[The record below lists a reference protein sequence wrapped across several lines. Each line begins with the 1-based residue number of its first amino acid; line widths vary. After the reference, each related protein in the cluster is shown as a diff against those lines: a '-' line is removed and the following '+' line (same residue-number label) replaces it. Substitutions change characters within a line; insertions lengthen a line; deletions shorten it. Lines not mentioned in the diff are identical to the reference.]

1 MVNKHMLNNKFKG
14 FTLIET
20 IFTLSIIILLSSITV
35 FYSNYK
41 GNDSLLLNFNTTK
54 LINTLQKVKVESNF
68 YRKSISIDL
77 FDHFLII
84 NGKDQK
90 KVMFNKDIFITG
102 PKIISFNTNSNVNKA
117 TTINICKQ
125 KNCKKIIV
133 NLGSGNIYVKD

>member
-1 MVNKHMLNNKFKG
+1 MLNNKFKG